1 MLPNKTQN
9 SEKRLTP
16 VREGVGMDY
25 FAPFILKNIPTQ
37 PSLSK
42 SAFQIICAGRGGG
55 VVCGEDLSD
64 LMPS

>member
-16 VREGVGMDY
+16 IREGVGMDY

-42 SAFQIICAGRGGG
+42 SAFQIICAGVGGRCVG
-55 VVCGEDLSD
+55 KTSAT
-64 LMPS
+64 